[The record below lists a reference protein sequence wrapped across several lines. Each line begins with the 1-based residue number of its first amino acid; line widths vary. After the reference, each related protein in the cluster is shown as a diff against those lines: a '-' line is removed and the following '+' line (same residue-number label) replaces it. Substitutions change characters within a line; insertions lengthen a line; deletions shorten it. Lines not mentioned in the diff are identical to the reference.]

1 MTDIKNFVK
10 TVKEFNSQL
19 TAKIFTGFDY
29 DFINKVIVY
38 YFIHNN
44 AGIMFPDKNV
54 AALFD
59 NQLADSG
66 FRSFKVDKDAF
77 LKMISSDEDYVHFKS
92 LVLPKNGDILLEKW
106 CRMIRNTVDRNVKST
121 MSTKLG
127 RHSIPEKTIEVMI
140 AKGLYKTTEEARAG
154 YIESQKLTKFIMG
167 AFIFMRV
174 SSCVFGFFKEQA
186 EKKNA

>member
-77 LKMISSDEDYVHFKS
+77 LKMISSDDDYVHFKS
-92 LVLPKNGDILLEKW
+92 LVLPKNGDILLEKFVTLLTAMLNQR
-106 CRMIRNTVDRNVKST
+106 CQQSSDAILYQK
-121 MSTKLG
+121 KLL
-127 RHSIPEKTIEVMI
+127 R
-140 AKGLYKTTEEARAG
+140 
-154 YIESQKLTKFIMG
+154 
-167 AFIFMRV
+167 
-174 SSCVFGFFKEQA
+174 
-186 EKKNA
+186 